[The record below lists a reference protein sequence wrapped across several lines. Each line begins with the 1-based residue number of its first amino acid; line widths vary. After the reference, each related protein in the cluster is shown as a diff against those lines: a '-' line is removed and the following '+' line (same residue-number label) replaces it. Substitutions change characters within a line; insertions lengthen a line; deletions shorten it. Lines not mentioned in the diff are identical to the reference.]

1 MLGLGSTQPLHFNK
15 KGGKIS
21 AFFCFGKFHTFEL
34 FLNGVMDLTKE
45 NLVGICNIISTTLKQ
60 DSSIN
65 TKINVLRGLMKEV
78 DCASS
83 FPKIYRKMMQE
94 TMLIF
99 PAPKPS
105 FFFQDYENISDKE
118 LEDYIITKE
127 GSGPYFFEPII
138 TVTEKLE
145 KRIFLVFAV
154 LYNEIERLKQQ
165 KKGIW
170 KGKIY
175 EEQTEQS
182 FEITKEQEQEILKI
196 LNEYEVGTDKSTF
209 ELIGIVKTCDLSC
222 FYKYKDEGGKP
233 SDIVRV
239 HSVIVSIDKILG
251 RIWGKQAAQITTQV
265 LEKGSRTFEQIQK
278 NYRSSDNF

>member
-1 MLGLGSTQPLHFNK
+1 MALSE
-15 KGGKIS
+15 
-21 AFFCFGKFHTFEL
+21 A
-34 FLNGVMDLTKE
+34 
-45 NLVGICNIISTTLKQ
+45 NLLSICNIISTTLKQ

-65 TKINVLRGLMKEV
+65 TKINVLQGLMKEI

-83 FPKIYRKMMQE
+83 FPKIYRKMAQE
-94 TMLIF
+94 TTLIF
-99 PAPKPS
+99 PVKDCNAAIFSGAKPV
-105 FFFQDYENISDKE
+105 FFFQDYENISDKD
-118 LEDYIITKE
+118 LENYIITKE
-127 GSGPYFFEPII
+127 GNGPYFFEPII

-239 HSVIVSIDKILG
+239 HSVIVSIDRILG
-251 RIWGKQAAQITTQV
+251 RIWGNQAAQITTQV
-265 LEKGSRTFEQIQK
+265 LEKGSRTFKQIQK
-278 NYRSSDNF
+278 NYRSSDNI